1 MSTLDL
7 TGAAKRMYVH
17 ENTVVRLITAGEIPA
32 AKIGRAWVMR
42 EADIDDYVQR
52 QIDLQTASR
61 MGLSSPAAARR
72 ARNN

>member
-7 TGAAKRMYVH
+7 TGAAKRMYAH

-32 AKIGRAWVMR
+32 A
-42 EADIDDYVQR
+42 
-52 QIDLQTASR
+52 
-61 MGLSSPAAARR
+61 ARR